1 MAQPVMTVLEARIA
15 PEQWAAFEQ
24 AYRGGQIPP
33 QMLQAFLVQSA
44 TDRAVWRAVS
54 IWRSREALDEYRRSV
69 EAPAGIL
76 FFRSVGAEPTLSVFE
91 VIDHQMAATS

>member
-24 AYRGGQIPP
+24 AYRGVQIPP
-33 QMLQAFLVQSA
+33 QMLQAFLVRDA
-44 TDRAVWRAVS
+44 ADRAVWRAVS

-69 EAPAGIL
+69 ETPAGIL

-91 VIDHQMAATS
+91 VIDHQMAPVS